1 MPRTA
6 VVPLDEVDGEELP
19 DLSPQDRAGIESLL
33 GGSST
38 VEAYLVAHPDAS
50 RSQAW
55 SKATKWRKTD
65 RIKAWLDAA
74 LDAQMARRAMTRDDY
89 RARFLDLARKAEK
102 AGNFSA
108 AAKSAELAAKLDGQF
123 IERVQTVANAPRP
136 EELMASLQSVLSP
149 ALVRA
154 IAGELGLPV
163 PPEVEAAARSAELDV
178 AARDA

>member
-6 VVPLDEVDGEELP
+6 VVPLGDIDGEGLPELCP
-19 DLSPQDRAGIESLL
+19 EDKAG
-33 GGSST
+33 
-38 VEAYLVAHPDAS
+38 VEALLAGATTVDAFLLARPDSTRKHAWQTATRWRNSKRIRLWLEAAS
-50 RSQAW
+50 
-55 SKATKWRKTD
+55 
-65 RIKAWLDAA
+65 
-74 LDAQMARRAMTRDDY
+74 DAQLERKALSREDY
-89 RARFLDLARKAEK
+89 RARFLDLARKAEN
-102 AGNFSA
+102 AGNWSA
-108 AAKSAELAAKLDGQF
+108 AAKCAELAGKLDGMF